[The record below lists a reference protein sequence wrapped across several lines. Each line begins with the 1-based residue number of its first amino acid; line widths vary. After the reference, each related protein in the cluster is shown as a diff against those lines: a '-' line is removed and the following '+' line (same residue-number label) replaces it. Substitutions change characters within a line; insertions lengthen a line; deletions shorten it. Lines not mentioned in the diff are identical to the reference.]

1 MNDVELRL
9 ALLNKAD
16 TLMTAEWENKVKVEE
31 ALAKFENRPPVAI
44 RPPTIHRVMSL
55 AEKFYGWVVAP
66 PKNPKNPLAPA
77 VVRLGAQTSTENPE
91 EKPMDI
97 DAELEELE
105 NLFSTSKEAEG
116 EDSEE
121 ESGAAADSEEEQEDA
136 DSSEE

>member
-44 RPPTIHRVMSL
+44 RPPTLHRVMTL

-66 PKNPKNPLAPA
+66 PKNPRNPLAPA

-97 DAELEELE
+97 DADLED
-105 NLFSTSKEAEG
+105 LFGTSNEAEG

-121 ESGAAADSEEEQEDA
+121 ESEAAADSEEEQEDA